1 MIIDVF
7 CHITPPK
14 YVEKLS
20 TMISPAIISEMPHA
34 NLHGLID
41 LDLRFKVMNQFP
53 DMRQVLTLTNPPP
66 ENILPHDQAIEMSQ
80 RVNDEMAELVQKYP
94 ERFLGAVACL
104 PMNDVDAALRE
115 FDRAVNQLGMKGF
128 QVFTNIMGRNIDD
141 PEFEPVFAKAVEY
154 DTPVWLHP
162 WFHDIG
168 QVAKS
173 KEDYDNYKVFTGK
186 KDMAWAMHRAAFGLP
201 DASTVAMTR
210 LVYSGIFDRYP
221 NIKIITHHCGSS
233 IPYFFKRIEMHALMF
248 SEKEG
253 SLLNLQ
259 KPVQNYYKM
268 FYADVALHGNTEALK
283 CGLNYFGLERLMF
296 GTDAPFGP
304 TDGLWATAETVR
316 SVNEL
321 PISSADKEAIFEN
334 NARRIIKL

>member
-20 TMISPAIISEMPHA
+20 TMINPAIIKEMPHA

-41 LDLRFKVMNQFP
+41 LDLRFKVMDQFP

-94 ERFLGAVACL
+94 NRFLGAVACL
-104 PMNDVDAALRE
+104 PMNDVDAALKE
-115 FDRAVNQLGMKGF
+115 FDRAVHQLGMKGF

-141 PEFEPVFAKAVEY
+141 PEFEPVFAKAAEY
-154 DTPVWLHP
+154 DVPVWLHP

-201 DASTVAMTR
+201 DASTIAMTR
-210 LVYSGIFDRYP
+210 IVYSGMFDRYP
-221 NIKIITHHCGSS
+221 NLKIITHHCGSS
-233 IPYFFKRIEMHALMF
+233 VPYFFKRIEMHALMF

-253 SLLNLQ
+253 DLLNLK
-259 KPVQNYYKM
+259 KPIQDYYRM

-283 CGLNYFGLERLMF
+283 CGLSYFGLDRLMF

-304 TDGLWATAETVR
+304 TNGLWATAETVK

-321 PISSADKEAIFEN
+321 PVSQADKEAIFEG
-334 NARRIIKL
+334 NARKIIKL